1 MINRLFEWFV
11 IQSIN
16 HSKRTI
22 GLSILF
28 TLLISFGMKYLI
40 IEDDMMKM
48 LPKNIESKIIWDDI
62 QNEFG
67 STEIIFI
74 AFGDEYS
81 KILNSRAL
89 ASLWALSESL
99 IKLEMVDK
107 VSSISTAN
115 RMENIDDF
123 IEVYPLQEEQ
133 FLDKKS
139 VEDIDEYLNNNL
151 KLKKQLISKRGDY
164 LLTIVQPVKGVPLD
178 KLTNQ
183 IVQNSKFLTQDYK
196 IIYGGSA
203 YITGSLPT
211 LIREDTKLLV
221 LYGLIIMNII
231 LFVNLR
237 SFRAILL
244 VFTVIFSSLLVMLG
258 SMGWLY
264 KLTNSDRFLFAILS
278 TSMPIILLTI
288 ANSDGVHVVTKFFRE
303 LRSIKS
309 KKVAIVNCMNSL
321 LLPLFLTTVTT
332 IAAFLTM
339 VMSPLETLI
348 GYGIG
353 ISIGIFWAWI
363 MSSLMLPALLNLMN
377 WDLSSNEI
385 LEPSIFEK
393 LISQAS
399 FGIVRYPV
407 KIFIFGGLL
416 FIIGISGLYRLGVDV
431 NISSFFKPDSEIRKS
446 IGFMDNEM
454 SGTMDLRVLFQG
466 NVKDPELLNEMD
478 EFQNYISKEENVSL
492 VYSIVDIIKQ
502 MHRTVINEPSI
513 YDLLPQDQDKINN
526 LFTLY
531 SLSGDSEDF
540 TSFINYSYNKGLL
553 TAFIRTM
560 TTEEIFFF
568 FTQNSIICRQ

>member
-22 GLSILF
+22 GLSFLF

-74 AFGDEYS
+74 AFGNEYS

-89 ASLWALSESL
+89 ASLWALSKSL
-99 IKLEMVDK
+99 INLEMVDK

-139 VEDIDEYLNNNL
+139 VEDIDKYLNNNL

-183 IVQNSKFLTQDYK
+183 VVQNSKFLTQDYK

-231 LFVNLR
+231 LFINLR

-264 KLTNSDRFLFAILS
+264 KVTNSDRFLFAILS

-303 LRSIKS
+303 LRSVKS

-385 LEPSIFEK
+385 LKPSLFEK

-399 FGIVRYPV
+399 FGIVRYPI
-407 KIFIFGGLL
+407 KIFIFGSIL

-431 NISSFFKPDSEIRKS
+431 NVSSFFKPGSEIRKS

-454 SGTMDLRVLFQG
+454 SGTMDLRVRFQG
-466 NVKDPELLNEMD
+466 DVKYPELLNEMD
-478 EFQNYISKEENVSL
+478 EFQDYISKEENVSL

-531 SLSGDSEDF
+531 SLSRDSEDF
-540 TSFINYSYNKGLL
+540 TSFINYS
-553 TAFIRTM
+553 
-560 TTEEIFFF
+560 
-568 FTQNSIICRQ
+568 

>member
-22 GLSILF
+22 GLSIFF

-183 IVQNSKFLTQDYK
+183 IVQNSQFLTQDYK

-264 KLTNSDRFLFAILS
+264 KVTNSDRFLFAILS

-303 LRSIKS
+303 LRSVKS
-309 KKVAIVNCMNSL
+309 KKGSYCKL
-321 LLPLFLTTVTT
+321 YEFLTITSFPYYSYYHCS
-332 IAAFLTM
+332 IFD
-339 VMSPLETLI
+339 
-348 GYGIG
+348 YGNV
-353 ISIGIFWAWI
+353 SIRNSHWVWYWH
-363 MSSLMLPALLNLMN
+363 LY
-377 WDLSSNEI
+377 WDL
-385 LEPSIFEK
+385 L
-393 LISQAS
+393 
-399 FGIVRYPV
+399 
-407 KIFIFGGLL
+407 GLD
-416 FIIGISGLYRLGVDV
+416 Y
-431 NISSFFKPDSEIRKS
+431 E
-446 IGFMDNEM
+446 
-454 SGTMDLRVLFQG
+454 
-466 NVKDPELLNEMD
+466 
-478 EFQNYISKEENVSL
+478 
-492 VYSIVDIIKQ
+492 
-502 MHRTVINEPSI
+502 
-513 YDLLPQDQDKINN
+513 
-526 LFTLY
+526 
-531 SLSGDSEDF
+531 
-540 TSFINYSYNKGLL
+540 FINVTCLVKFDELG
-553 TAFIRTM
+553 FIK
-560 TTEEIFFF
+560 
-568 FTQNSIICRQ
+568 

>member
-22 GLSILF
+22 GLSIFF

-288 ANSDGVHVVTKFFRE
+288 ANSDGVHVVTKIFSRAE
-303 LRSIKS
+303 VSKS

-321 LLPLFLTTVTT
+321 LLPLFSYYSYYHCS
-332 IAAFLTM
+332 IFD
-339 VMSPLETLI
+339 
-348 GYGIG
+348 YGNV
-353 ISIGIFWAWI
+353 SIRNSHWVWYWH
-363 MSSLMLPALLNLMN
+363 LY
-377 WDLSSNEI
+377 WDL
-385 LEPSIFEK
+385 L
-393 LISQAS
+393 
-399 FGIVRYPV
+399 
-407 KIFIFGGLL
+407 GLD
-416 FIIGISGLYRLGVDV
+416 Y
-431 NISSFFKPDSEIRKS
+431 E
-446 IGFMDNEM
+446 
-454 SGTMDLRVLFQG
+454 
-466 NVKDPELLNEMD
+466 
-478 EFQNYISKEENVSL
+478 
-492 VYSIVDIIKQ
+492 
-502 MHRTVINEPSI
+502 
-513 YDLLPQDQDKINN
+513 
-526 LFTLY
+526 
-531 SLSGDSEDF
+531 
-540 TSFINYSYNKGLL
+540 FINVTCLVKFDELG
-553 TAFIRTM
+553 FIK
-560 TTEEIFFF
+560 
-568 FTQNSIICRQ
+568 